1 MKKKYF
7 GTDGIR
13 GAVGSA
19 TINPDFMMR
28 FGHAIGLVFSSQS
41 KSSRT
46 KVLIGKDTRLSGYMF
61 ESAIE
66 AGLAAAGAD
75 VVLAGPVPTP
85 AVAQLTRALRLDAGV
100 VITASHNPH
109 HDNGIKLFT
118 SAGGKIS
125 DEIELQIENLI
136 DQGLNVA
143 PAEKI
148 GKASRLSDATGR
160 YSEFCK
166 STFPQEL
173 NLKGLKIVVDCGNGA
188 SYNVAENVLRELG
201 ATVFAVGVTP
211 NGLNIN
217 EGCGALHPENLV
229 QNIRKESADFGVTL
243 DGDGDRVLM
252 ADADGSIFDGDQLL
266 YIIGKSR
273 LESGNLE
280 GGIVGTQMTNLAI
293 ENGFRHL
300 GIPFE
305 RSAVGDRYVLEKL
318 QEKNW
323 AIGGEGSGHIVCL
336 DKHTTGD
343 GVVSALQVLAE
354 IQRTGKSMK
363 ELLKGVDL
371 FPQVLVNVKL
381 PSKLNASQKEQVRE
395 ISDKYV
401 DLVGTDYRVLIRES
415 GTEPLLRVMVEGP
428 DLQKTKSFADQ
439 AAAEFKSA
447 VVG

>member
-1 MKKKYF
+1 
-7 GTDGIR
+7 
-13 GAVGSA
+13 
-19 TINPDFMMR
+19 
-28 FGHAIGLVFSSQS
+28 
-41 KSSRT
+41 
-46 KVLIGKDTRLSGYMF
+46 
-61 ESAIE
+61 
-66 AGLAAAGAD
+66 
-75 VVLAGPVPTP
+75 
-85 AVAQLTRALRLDAGV
+85 
-100 VITASHNPH
+100 
-109 HDNGIKLFT
+109 
-118 SAGGKIS
+118 
-125 DEIELQIENLI
+125 
-136 DQGLNVA
+136 
-143 PAEKI
+143 
-148 GKASRLSDATGR
+148 
-160 YSEFCK
+160 
-166 STFPQEL
+166 
-173 NLKGLKIVVDCGNGA
+173 VDCGNGA
-188 SYNVAENVLRELG
+188 SYNVAGNVLRELG

-293 ENGFRHL
+293 ENGFRYL

-354 IQRTGKSMK
+354 IQRTGNSMK

-381 PSKLNASQKEQVRE
+381 PSKLNALQKEQVRE

-401 DLVGTDYRVLIRES
+401 DLVGSDYRVLIRES
-415 GTEPLLRVMVEGP
+415 GTEPFLRVMVEGP
-428 DLQKTKSFADQ
+428 DPQKTKSFADQ